1 MAEHAISNDELF
13 EALDYACAIAQEW
26 DGEPGKVK
34 AQLEALGLDPEAV
47 RELLHERWEKYAPLF
62 DPANPHLLFVQ
73 GFTEGLMTGA
83 VLRRSQRYTG
93 EDA

>member
-26 DGEPGKVK
+26 DGKKPGKIN
-34 AQLEALGLDPEAV
+34 AQLEALGLDPDAV
-47 RELLHERWEKYAPLF
+47 RELVQERWEKYEPLF
-62 DPANPHLLFVQ
+62 DADAPHLLFVQ

-83 VLRRSQRYTG
+83 VLRRSVRVT
-93 EDA
+93 E